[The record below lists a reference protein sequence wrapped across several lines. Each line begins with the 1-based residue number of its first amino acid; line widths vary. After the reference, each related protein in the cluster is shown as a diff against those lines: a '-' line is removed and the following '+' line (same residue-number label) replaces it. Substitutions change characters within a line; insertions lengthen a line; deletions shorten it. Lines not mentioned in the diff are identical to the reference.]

1 MYLKIK
7 GFPYLNGEMRYKN
20 RIPVDESIGTREKKN
35 SKWHVNSFA
44 QGSCLHFV
52 SA

>member
-20 RIPVDESIGTREKKN
+20 RIPVDERIGTREKKKIQN
-35 SKWHVNSFA
+35 GMLILSPKA
-44 QGSCLHFV
+44 LV
-52 SA
+52 SIL